1 MNFIILGSHN
11 EKYKSRRMGFANF
24 IALFMVCV
32 LVCGLLLAYGFVK
45 WSGSRQV
52 SLLSDTQNAWR
63 KELQIQKQQI
73 DAARGHVDEKMQA
86 LSLRVAEIQA
96 QMIKLDALGERLIDA
111 AKLNTAPLDDSDK
124 TAKGGPEE
132 IAKLSEHFPQ
142 ADVMSALDE
151 LSLQVKDREQQLAI
165 LEEMLS
171 KNNFKDNVLFS
182 DSPVQEGWL
191 SSHFGYRVDPF
202 TGRVA
207 WHRGVDFSGKKN
219 SPVLALA
226 SGLVTWSGKRE
237 GYGNLVE
244 INHGDGYVTRY
255 GHNNVNLVKV
265 GDMVTK
271 GQQIALM
278 GDTGRATGYHVHLE
292 VFSNG
297 KAVNPTRYI
306 GRQERG

>member
-11 EKYKSRRMGFANF
+11 EKYKGRRMGLANF
-24 IALFMVCV
+24 IALFLACV
-32 LVCGLLLAYGFVK
+32 LVCGLLMAYGFIQWV
-45 WSGSRQV
+45 GVRQV
-52 SLLSDTQNAWR
+52 SLLSDTQSAWD
-63 KELQIQKQQI
+63 KELQVQKQQI
-73 DAARGHVDEKMQA
+73 DAARGHVDEKMHT
-86 LSLRVAEIQA
+86 LSLKVAEIQA
-96 QMIKLDALGERLIDA
+96 QMIKLDALGERLINA
-111 AKLNTAPLDDSDK
+111 AKLNTGALDASDK

-132 IAKLSEHFPQ
+132 IGKLSGHFPQ
-142 ADVMSALDE
+142 SDVMSELDE
-151 LSLQVKDREQQLAI
+151 LALQVKDRKQQLVI

-171 KNNFKDNVLFS
+171 KSNFKDNVYFS

-207 WHRGVDFSGKKN
+207 WHKGVDFSGKKN

-244 INHGDGYVTRY
+244 INHGDGYITRY

-306 GRQERG
+306 GRKDQG

>member
-1 MNFIILGSHN
+1 MNFIILSSHN
-11 EKYKSRRMGFANF
+11 EKYNERRIGLVKF
-24 IALFMVCV
+24 IALFLICV
-32 LVCGLLLAYGFVK
+32 LICGFLTAYGVLQCF
-45 WSGSRQV
+45 GNRQAT
-52 SLLSDTQNAWR
+52 LLGDTQTAWQN
-63 KELQIQKQQI
+63 ELQIQKQQI
-73 DAARGHVDEKMQA
+73 EMAREHVDEKMQA
-86 LSLRVAEIQA
+86 ISLKVAEIQT
-96 QMIKLDALGERLIDA
+96 QMLKLDDLGERLIIA
-111 AKLNTAPLDDSDK
+111 AKLNTGALDDTDR

-132 IAKLSEHFPQ
+132 LVKLSDSSLHSDFTSE
-142 ADVMSALDE
+142 LDE
-151 LSLQVKDREQQLAI
+151 LTLEVKDREQQLSI
-165 LEEMLS
+165 LEEVLS
-171 KNNFKDNVLFS
+171 KKNFIDNVYLS
-182 DSPVQEGWL
+182 DSPVQQGWI

-207 WHRGVDFSGKKN
+207 WHKGVDFSGKKN
-219 SPVLALA
+219 SPVLSLA

-278 GDTGRATGYHVHLE
+278 GDTGRSTGYHVHLE

-297 KAVNPTRYI
+297 KAVNPTRFI
-306 GRQERG
+306 GRRDKG